1 MVMVS
6 HAVRCLDFRAIRGSI
21 VVLVHD
27 LLFTELIA
35 LSVDPGTQVA
45 RRPAVAIPMYIGRG
59 CCAAISYIPR
69 RSDARFPGYI
79 LAVAFQLG
87 DG

>member
-1 MVMVS
+1 MLFRALPEGPVPMRPRLKTMVMVS

-45 RRPAVAIPMYIGRG
+45 RRPPVAIPVYIGRG
-59 CCAAISYIPR
+59 
-69 RSDARFPGYI
+69 
-79 LAVAFQLG
+79 
-87 DG
+87 